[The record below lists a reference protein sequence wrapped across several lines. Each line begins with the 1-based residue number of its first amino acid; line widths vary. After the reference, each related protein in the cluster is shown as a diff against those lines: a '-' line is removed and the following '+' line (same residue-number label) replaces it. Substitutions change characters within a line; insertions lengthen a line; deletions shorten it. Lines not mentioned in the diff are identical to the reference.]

1 MRELMS
7 YLPENYQDS
16 PDTVSFQGAL
26 QPESDAVWAA
36 RDALLAELN
45 PYTATEKGLPYWED
59 ALGLGV
65 CVGLPLNV
73 RRGQIVAKLQGR
85 GAITPAMLREV
96 AETMLGVPVTVTE
109 VYDEYRV
116 ELGVPV
122 GYVQGKDMGQLKERL
137 REILPAHLD
146 FACIVWVRG
155 LLSLTPRL
163 GPQFSVRPVE
173 HYRPGQTNLA
183 VGATAWVGRTI
194 SSSTLP
200 VKEYG
205 PLE

>member
-1 MRELMS
+1 MKDLLS

-16 PDTVSFQGAL
+16 PEAAAFQNAL

-36 RDALLAELN
+36 REALLAQLS
-45 PYTATEKGLPYWED
+45 PYTATEKGLPYGED

-65 CVGLPLNV
+65 CDGLPVDV
-73 RRGQIVAKLQGR
+73 RRAQIVAKLQGR
-85 GAITPAMLREV
+85 GPITPAMLQAV

-109 VYDEYRV
+109 MYGECRV
-116 ELGVPV
+116 ELDVPT
-122 GYVQGKDMGQLKERL
+122 GYVPGKDMGQLKEQL

-146 FACIVWVRG
+146 FACIVPVLG

-163 GPQFSVRPVE
+163 GPQFSVSPVE
-173 HYRPGQTNLA
+173 YYRPGQTDLA
-183 VGATAWVGRTI
+183 VGATAWVGGTI
-194 SSSTLP
+194 SSTPP